1 MSSGLAHDTV
11 RIALAQVNLL
21 VGDIEGNSDK
31 VISWCRQAVEDVK
44 ADIIVFPEL
53 TLTSYPPEDLLYRQ
67 GLYRRVD
74 QALERIRKQVQ
85 GITLVLGYP
94 QKTADG
100 IYNAAAVIADGEVR
114 AVYRKT
120 ELPNYGVFD
129 EKRYFIPGSKP
140 CVVEVK
146 GVPLGISIC
155 EDAWHA
161 AGMRKAVDEGAQLI
175 LNLNASPYHFQK
187 ERLREQVIRD
197 RAIECGVPI
206 VYTNLVGGQD
216 ELVFDG
222 GSFVMNADGQV
233 SVRARRFVEH
243 LVYADFQV
251 ADFGI
256 KALPQELEDEP
267 GDEEQV
273 YQALVLG
280 VRDYVHKN
288 RFNGAVIGLSGGIDS
303 ALTLAVAADALGAE
317 NLLAVSMPSEF
328 TAQMSIDDA
337 RAQAQVLGVS
347 FEVIPISRLFDAFAD
362 SLAPVLGDS
371 KAGVTGQNL
380 QARIRGVLLMAVSN
394 KTGRIVLSTGNKSE
408 LAVGYCT
415 IYGDMVGGFSV
426 LKDVPK
432 TLVYRLAEYRNRRSQ
447 VIPARVIERPPSAEL
462 AVGQKDEDSL
472 PAYEILDPI
481 LEMYVE
487 QDLCLEEIV
496 AKGFEAGVV
505 KKVIGLVNGNEYK
518 RRQAVPG
525 VRVTSRAFGRDRR
538 YPITSGFHR
547 LLSSGQ

>member
-1 MSSGLAHDTV
+1 MNKGFPHNTLRV
-11 RIALAQVNLL
+11 ALAQTNLL
-21 VGDIEGNSDK
+21 VGDIEGNCRT
-31 VISWCRQAVEDVK
+31 VIDWCRRAVERYE
-44 ADIIVFPEL
+44 ADLIVFPEL
-53 TLTSYPPEDLLYRQ
+53 TLTGYPPEDLLYRE
-67 GLYRRVD
+67 GLYRRVQ
-74 QALERIRKQVQ
+74 QALQQILDEVR

-94 QKTADG
+94 EKTDSG
-100 IYNAAAVIADGEVR
+100 IYNAAAVITEGKID
-114 AVYRKT
+114 AVYRKM

-129 EKRYFIPGSKP
+129 EKRYFEPGSRP
-140 CVVEVK
+140 CVFEIK

-155 EDAWHA
+155 EDVWHP
-161 AGMRKAVDEGAQLI
+161 AGMRKAVGEGAQLI

-197 RAIECGVPI
+197 RAIECGAPI
-206 VYTNLVGGQD
+206 VYVNLVGGQD

-222 GSFVMNADGQV
+222 GSFVMNADGRV
-233 SVRARRFVEH
+233 CARMRRFAEQLDCV
-243 LVYADFQV
+243 DFQV

-256 KALPQELEDEP
+256 TALPQTLEEEP

-280 VRDYVHKN
+280 VKDYVHKN

-303 ALTLAVAADALGAE
+303 ALTLAIAADALGAE
-317 NLLAVSMPSEF
+317 NLQAVSMPSEF

-337 RAQAQVLGVS
+337 RTQAQTLGAAFDIV
-347 FEVIPISRLFDAFAD
+347 PIRDLFTAFAEA
-362 SLAPVLGDS
+362 LAPVLGDAT
-371 KAGVTGQNL
+371 AGVTGQNL
-380 QARIRGVLLMAVSN
+380 QARIRGVLLMAISN
-394 KTGRIVLSTGNKSE
+394 NTGRLVLSTGNKSE

-432 TLVYRLAEYRNRRSQ
+432 TLVYRLAAYRNSLSP
-447 VIPARVIERPPSAEL
+447 VIPARVLERPPSAEL
-462 AVGQKDEDSL
+462 AAGQKDEDSL

-487 QDLCLEEIV
+487 QDMCLEEIV
-496 AKGFEAGVV
+496 AEGFDADVV
-505 KKVIGLVNGNEYK
+505 RKVIRLVNGNEYK

-547 LLSSGQ
+547 LLSEQQ